1 MSTIN
6 QNVIGECVFLAITI
20 FSKGVNYA
28 KILFFLI
35 QIKLKKRNWKHLQQ
49 VVVKIAAR
57 NSKTRELRFL
67 KSEERQIVYF
77 LAVDAQSIILVF
89 KKFPSTG
96 NNPDA
101 REFGKYIFHAVDER
115 IVGQCEIIH

>member
-77 LAVDAQSIILVF
+77 LAVDAQSIILVV

-115 IVGQCEIIH
+115 IVGQREIIH